1 MSGVMSNSYE
11 SYGRANQKRR
21 TRADLMAAAAEL
33 LQQGITPSIA
43 QTAEAAGVS
52 RSTAYRYFPSQDVF
66 LAEVLLTETVKLQ
79 QAAVFTA
86 AQTPG
91 TGEERLAAVIKA
103 DHALVITHERAYR
116 KSISVLIAAAGDVED
131 RDSFPRRPGNRL
143 RYLAQALEP
152 FRDRLSEEQRER
164 LVMVLACCTGLES
177 IVVLKDICGL
187 RESDAEQVKLWAA
200 NALLQATLREESDPA

>member
-1 MSGVMSNSYE
+1 MSNPYE

-33 LQQGITPSIA
+33 LQQEITPTIA

-86 AQTPG
+86 AQTSG

-103 DHALVITHERAYR
+103 DHALVITHERAFR
-116 KSISVLIAAAGDVED
+116 TAISVIIAATGDTGDIDIV
-131 RDSFPRRPGNRL
+131 PRRPGNRL
-143 RYLAQALEP
+143 RYLAEALEP

-164 LVMVLACCTGLES
+164 LVMALACCTGLES

-187 RESDAEQVKLWAA
+187 SDSDAEQVKLWAA
-200 NALLQATLREESDPA
+200 NALLQASLRDGSDTA